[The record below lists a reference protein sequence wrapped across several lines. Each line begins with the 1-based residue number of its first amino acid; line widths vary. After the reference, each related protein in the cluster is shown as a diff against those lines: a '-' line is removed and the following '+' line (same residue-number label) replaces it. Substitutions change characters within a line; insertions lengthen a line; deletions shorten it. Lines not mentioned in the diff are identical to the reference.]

1 VKRIKVR
8 ISQWDGY
15 DSKRVLYAGISTLIG
30 LGSVFVGA
38 PIVLG
43 MWVGLLIYTCLTAI
57 A

>member
-15 DSKRVLYAGISTLIG
+15 DSNRVLYAGISTLIG

-43 MWVGLLIYTCLTAI
+43 IGVGLLIHTCLTAI